1 MSLGATIPT
10 YSEWILAWCIIL
22 GEYNYVVAFEGDN
35 PIRNTV
41 YLKKGE
47 IHVLLNG
54 AYVCVCDF
62 LHIKYT
68 EAARRIDVY
77 SFQVCQTAEVQ

>member
-1 MSLGATIPT
+1 MYHVG
-10 YSEWILAWCIIL
+10 
-22 GEYNYVVAFEGDN
+22 GNNYVVAFEGDN

-47 IHVLLNG
+47 IHVLSNG
-54 AYVCVCDF
+54 AYVCFCDF
-62 LHIKYT
+62 LHIKYA

-77 SFQVCQTAEVQ
+77 SFQVCQTAKVQ